1 MENRHRQI
9 DTLSIGKRSMRMERK
24 QRQGMGLRI
33 AGAAAVVF
41 GLMTVLSGGTVL
53 FGGDQ
58 LSSLAGNVVS
68 FVVWINFLAGFAYVM
83 TGIGLWFAR
92 GWARWMAIAILTG
105 TAIVLCAFLVY
116 VSQGGPH
123 ETRTLV
129 ALIFRTGFWAIVAST
144 ALRAVNRK

>member
-1 MENRHRQI
+1 MENCHQQI
-9 DTLSIGKRSMRMERK
+9 DTLVNGKRTMLI
-24 QRQGMGLRI
+24 QRDLRRGTGLRM
-33 AGAAAVVF
+33 AGAAAAVF
-41 GLMTVLSGGTVL
+41 GVMTVVSGGTVL

-58 LSSLAGNVVS
+58 LSRLAGNVVS
-68 FVVWINFLAGFAYVM
+68 FVLWFNFLAGFAYVM

-92 GWARWMAIAILTG
+92 GWARWMAIAILIG

-144 ALRAVNRK
+144 ALRAVIR

>member
-1 MENRHRQI
+1 MENRRRQI
-9 DTLSIGKRSMRMERK
+9 DTLAIGKRSMRMQREL
-24 QRQGMGLRI
+24 RQGMGLRI

-53 FGGDQ
+53 FGGDR
-58 LSSLAGNVVS
+58 LSQWAGNVVR
-68 FVVWINFLAGFAYVM
+68 FVLWFNFLAGFVYVA

-92 GWARWMAIAILTG
+92 GWACWTAIAILVG

-116 VSQGGPH
+116 VSQGGPY

-129 ALIFRTGFWAIVAST
+129 ALIFRTGFWAIVTST
-144 ALRAVNRK
+144 ALRAVNRR

>member
-1 MENRHRQI
+1 MENCHRQI
-9 DTLSIGKRSMRMERK
+9 DTLVNGKRTMLIQRDMRR
-24 QRQGMGLRI
+24 GTGLRM
-33 AGAAAVVF
+33 AGAAAAVF
-41 GLMTVLSGGTVL
+41 GVMTVVSGGTVL

-58 LSSLAGNVVS
+58 LSRLAGNVVS
-68 FVVWINFLAGFAYVM
+68 FVLWFNFLAGFAYVT

-92 GWARWMAIAILTG
+92 GWARWMAIAILIG

-129 ALIFRTGFWAIVAST
+129 ALIFRTGFWAIVTSI
-144 ALRAVNRK
+144 ALRAVNR

>member
-1 MENRHRQI
+1 MENCHRQI
-9 DTLSIGKRSMRMERK
+9 DTLVNGKRTMLI
-24 QRQGMGLRI
+24 QRDLRRGTGLRM
-33 AGAAAVVF
+33 AGAAAAVF
-41 GLMTVLSGGTVL
+41 GVMTVVSGGTVL

-58 LSSLAGNVVS
+58 LSRLAGNVVS
-68 FVVWINFLAGFAYVM
+68 FVLWFNFLAGFAYVM

-92 GWARWMAIAILTG
+92 GWARWMAIAILIG

-129 ALIFRTGFWAIVAST
+129 ALIFRTGFWAIVTST
-144 ALRAVNRK
+144 ALRAVIR

>member
-1 MENRHRQI
+1 MENCHRQI
-9 DTLSIGKRSMRMERK
+9 DTLVNGKQTMLI
-24 QRQGMGLRI
+24 QRDLRRGTGLRM
-33 AGAAAVVF
+33 AGAAAAVF
-41 GLMTVLSGGTVL
+41 GVMTVVSGGTVL

-58 LSSLAGNVVS
+58 LSRLAGNVVS
-68 FVVWINFLAGFAYVM
+68 FVLWFNFLAGFAYVM

-92 GWARWMAIAILTG
+92 GWARWMAIAILIG

-129 ALIFRTGFWAIVAST
+129 ALIFRTGFWAIVTST
-144 ALRAVNRK
+144 ALRAVIR

>member
-1 MENRHRQI
+1 MENCHQQI
-9 DTLSIGKRSMRMERK
+9 DTLVNGKRTMLI
-24 QRQGMGLRI
+24 QRDLRRGTGLRM
-33 AGAAAVVF
+33 AGAAAAVF
-41 GLMTVLSGGTVL
+41 GVMTVVSGGTVL

-58 LSSLAGNVVS
+58 LSRLAGNVVS
-68 FVVWINFLAGFAYVM
+68 FVLWFNFLAGFAYVT

-92 GWARWMAIAILTG
+92 GWARWMAIAILIG
-105 TAIVLCAFLVY
+105 TAVVLCAFLVY

-144 ALRAVNRK
+144 ALRAVIR